1 MIEWNIEA
9 KTEHLDEVLG
19 LISRHLQ
26 QRNCPIK
33 IQMQIEVA
41 VEEIF
46 VNIAQYA
53 YDRENGMVTI
63 RVEDQEAPPAVVIT
77 FLDQGTPYN
86 PLEKEDPDVTLS
98 AEERQIGGLGIFLV
112 KKTMDQVDY
121 RYENGQNRLSIRK
134 VFS

>member
-19 LISRHLQ
+19 RISRHLQ
-26 QRNCPIK
+26 QRNCPMK

-41 VEEIF
+41 VEELF

-53 YDRENGMVTI
+53 YDREDGMVTI
-63 RVEDQEAPPAVVIT
+63 RVEDQEDPAAVVIT
-77 FLDQGTPYN
+77 FLDHGTPYN
-86 PLEKEDPDVTLS
+86 PLEKKDPDVTLS

-121 RYENGQNRLSIRK
+121 RYENGQNKLSIRK